1 MVKLSRYDTQYAL
14 LVILSELLLPLR
26 QVEKIPQP
34 STNLEGE
41 VPALVQVVLSP
52 PNLVTKLEL
61 AVLPLF
67 RLLHSVLIL
76 STCSFVLL
84 VFVTQEG
91 YDRLFSTTNRHRKSQ
106 EAMH

>member
-14 LVILSELLLPLR
+14 LVIFSEVLLPLR
-26 QVEKIPQP
+26 QVEKGPQP

-52 PNLVTKLEL
+52 PNLVTKFEL

-67 RLLHSVLIL
+67 RLLHSFPII
-76 STCSFVLL
+76 STSFVLL
-84 VFVTQEG
+84 VFATQGG
-91 YDRLFSTTNRHRKSQ
+91 YDRLFSTTNRHWESQ